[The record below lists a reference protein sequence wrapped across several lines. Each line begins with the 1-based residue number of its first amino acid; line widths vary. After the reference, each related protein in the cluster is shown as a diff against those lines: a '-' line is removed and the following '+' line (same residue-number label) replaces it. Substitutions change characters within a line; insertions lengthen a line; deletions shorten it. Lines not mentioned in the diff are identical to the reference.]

1 MKKID
6 IYIEIE
12 NDSKYSYF
20 KGNGRT
26 NNRWFNAQ
34 GDDPTP
40 CCFDLPQGQFSPN
53 GDPGCP
59 PGAPQS
65 PNQLFS
71 YGNTDYVTLPY
82 CDTGIPE
89 EEDDGPDV
97 VPFEEINP
105 NQSQLPAG
113 CDYILDQFGGN
124 ESAMQNWVQS
134 NMGDMCTVANDPTD
148 PNYLNA
154 YDAILANGW
163 DPFYCECG
171 GYDPVSPA
179 DPSLVPSDEQE
190 EIVEETPLC
199 RICEDGMGYSAGQ
212 IVDLGGACD
221 QYSGNFGFP
230 QMVFEDEEC
239 DSLGTGGC
247 LTPNAINYDP
257 TADYNDGSCIMP
269 VSGCTNTQATN
280 YNPNANVDNGSC
292 VLPECPCIY
301 SDMNQSQVIDN
312 QQGGMGEVEDDNKFS
327 GFNRG
332 RAIGR
337 GRGRGFGQVRG
348 YSGECRTSADCVAGR
363 PSDCNPCQSSCVGGV
378 CEYEQMS
385 QLSTNTR
392 KNGWY

>member
-12 NDSKYSYF
+12 NDSEYSYF
-20 KGNGRT
+20 YGNGIT
-26 NNRWFNAQ
+26 KNRWFNAF
-34 GDDPTP
+34 GDEDDICCGAMTMGNVANGGQYPSCGPGLTEGSAQTCGATLDPVGP
-40 CCFDLPQGQFSPN
+40 NDGVNNPFDLISE
-53 GDPGCP
+53 DV
-59 PGAPQS
+59 QS
-65 PNQLFS
+65 
-71 YGNTDYVTLPY
+71 
-82 CDTGIPE
+82 
-89 EEDDGPDV
+89 
-97 VPFEEINP
+97 
-105 NQSQLPAG
+105 SQLPAG

-134 NMGDMCTVANDPTD
+134 NMGDLCTVANDPTD
-148 PNYLNA
+148 PYYLNA

-163 DPFYCECG
+163 DPIYCECG
-171 GYDPVSPA
+171 GYAPVGPA

-199 RICEDGMGYSAGQ
+199 RICEDGLGYSAGQ
-212 IVDLGGACD
+212 LVDLGGACD

-239 DSLGTGGC
+239 DNLGTGGC

-292 VLPECPCIY
+292 VFPECPCIY
-301 SDMNQSQVIDN
+301 SDMNQSQVVDN
-312 QQGGMGEVEDDNKFS
+312 QQGGMVEVEDDNKFS

-332 RAIGR
+332 RVRGR
-337 GRGRGFGQVRG
+337 GKGRGFGQVRG

-363 PSDCNPCQSSCVGGV
+363 PSDCNPCQSSCIGGV

-385 QLSTNTR
+385 QLATNTR